1 MKTLQAQSDLM
12 TELNDLKNRVKAL
25 EEFSGRN
32 LLLDSN
38 KLEMNQSDGSDEDGS
53 TNKGLTVNEGD
64 HFSVTPQR
72 IQGNIY
78 NNGGFKTSVPRVQ
91 GEVYTFSIEVN
102 TQQDVQ

>member
-1 MKTLQAQSDLM
+1 
-12 TELNDLKNRVKAL
+12 
-25 EEFSGRN
+25 
-32 LLLDSN
+32 
-38 KLEMNQSDGSDEDGS
+38 S
-53 TNKGLTVNEGD
+53 TNKGITVNEGD

-102 TQQDVQ
+102 TQQDVQILYRQSEFYYNSIPSTNGECGRYEFTYTQIRTTREAGSSLLV